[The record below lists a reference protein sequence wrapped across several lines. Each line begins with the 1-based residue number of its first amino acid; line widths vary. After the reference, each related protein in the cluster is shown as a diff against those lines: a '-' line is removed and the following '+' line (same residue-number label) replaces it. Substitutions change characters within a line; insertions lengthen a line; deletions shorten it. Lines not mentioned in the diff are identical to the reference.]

1 MTTLPSAVHRAVLC
15 VDVEQFGDLRRTH
28 PHQAAVRSGLYAALR
43 AAFAR
48 SGVSWQDCYHED
60 RGDGA
65 LILVPPDVP
74 KNALAVGIPREL
86 AAALAEHN
94 QTHDGAARIRL
105 RLALHAGEIHRDDY
119 GVVGTAIN
127 VAFRLLEAAPLRQA
141 LSDSAGV
148 LVVIASQWFF
158 DEVIRHEPASHSARY
173 RRVQVS
179 VKETAGTA
187 WICRPDDPY
196 PPSARPDSPSA
207 AVLPGILTVA
217 PPVGRLDRPVRGRES
232 LIAALK
238 QLVEEPNAGVHILHG
253 MGGCGKTTVALEIA
267 AHAAARSVDVWWV
280 TAADLPMLS
289 AGMREVAACLGAPAD
304 LIERA
309 WSGRTSAT
317 DLLWR
322 MLAGAARPW
331 LLVVDNADEPEN
343 LAPAAGYL
351 AEGTGWIRPC
361 AGLPGMVLVTTRD
374 GNQARWGSWSVL
386 HQVDAL
392 GEHDAAQVLHD
403 LAGDQ
408 AGPRSDA
415 ILLARQLGG
424 LPLALRIAGAYLSA
438 TSSYPDWPGTRTVR
452 SYAAYRAALD
462 DRFIELLNENPP
474 GGGAVLGSTAPPI
487 GQTWELSL
495 DLLERRGIDP
505 ARRLMRLL
513 SCLGEAPVPF
523 LCLLRP
529 DRLASSELLAG
540 LTADRLSAALLALGD
555 LGLIEFHALPE
566 ALDEVTARTL
576 LVHPLVRDA
585 NRRQPD
591 LAERSR
597 AYASL
602 VADLL
607 VAATADLGPDDPATW
622 PLWRLLI
629 PHCDSAL
636 ELISELA
643 TADRGLLARALS
655 AAVAGVRHLFR
666 VGWLDRAEAILGACQ
681 QVAAIPGPRTPEVLA
696 VRSCTAYLLQLRG
709 RLAEAETLLREVLAD
724 TRAIFDEDSPESVD
738 ARYAL
743 AELLDYRGRMAE
755 AEQEYRAVFAVR
767 SSSLGRDHPQTLAA
781 RKGVA
786 RMSHQRGQLKEA
798 EEEYRLVLEA
808 YRTCLGDRHPD
819 TLATR
824 HDLAQVL
831 HELGL
836 YGPAESELRHALATC
851 NEVLGPQHPSTLAV
865 RHELADLLRDRGLL
879 TEAEAEFRAVLEL
892 RRTAHGEDHPDTV
905 AARYGLATVLRD
917 RGWPGDAEHEFR
929 EVLQVRRE
937 LLGDGHPGTL
947 AVRHGLADLLMER
960 GLLAEAEAE
969 FREVYQARRAVL
981 GEQHLLT
988 LSVRHGAACV
998 LRLRGRPERA
1008 EEEYRSVL
1016 ADCVEVLGPR
1026 HPGTLAVR
1034 HGLADLLMER
1044 GLLAEAEAEFREV
1057 YQARRAVLG
1066 EQHLLTLLVRH
1077 GAACVLRLRGRPER
1091 AEEEYRSVLADCV
1104 EVLGPR
1110 HPGTLAVRHGL
1121 ADLLTD
1127 VGRLTEAEAEYDEVY
1142 QARRDLL
1149 GDQHPDSRAAR
1160 EALGLVRQQAAERG
1174 LQGERLQVPEGEDL
1188 VGVEVVGIPVGQ
1200 SAQRLGQVER

>member
-1 MTTLPSAVHRAVLC
+1 MTTLSAAVHRAILC
-15 VDVEQFGDLRRTH
+15 VDVEMFGDRRRTN
-28 PHQAAVRSGLYAALR
+28 PHQATVRSGLYDALR
-43 AAFAR
+43 VAFAR
-48 SGVSWQDCYHED
+48 SGVPWQDCYHED

-65 LILVPPDVP
+65 LILVPPEVP
-74 KNALAVGIPREL
+74 KNVLAVGVPREL
-86 AAALAEHN
+86 AVALAEHN
-94 QTHDGAARIRL
+94 QAHDGRSGIRL

-127 VAFRLLEAAPLRQA
+127 VAFRLLEAEPLRQA
-141 LSDSAGV
+141 LADSAGV
-148 LVVIASQWFF
+148 LAVIASQWFF
-158 DEVIRHEPASHSARY
+158 DEVIRHTPASGPALY

-179 VKETAGTA
+179 VKETEGVA

-196 PPSARPDSPSA
+196 PPLMRSSPA
-207 AVLPGILTVA
+207 PGAGQPGIVTVA
-217 PPVGRLDRPVRGRES
+217 PPVGRLDRPVRGRAP

-238 QLVEEPNAGVHILHG
+238 RLVDEPSSGVHVLHG

-267 AHAAARSVDVWWV
+267 AHATAQSVDVWWV
-280 TAADLPMLS
+280 TAADMPMLS

-322 MLAGAARPW
+322 LLAAAARPW
-331 LLVVDNADEPEN
+331 LLVVDNADEPEH

-374 GNQARWGSWSVL
+374 GNQARWGAWSAL
-386 HQVDAL
+386 HHVAAL
-392 GEHDAAQVLHD
+392 GEQDAAQVLLD

-415 ILLARQLGG
+415 VLLARQLGG
-424 LPLALRIAGAYLSA
+424 LPLALRIVGAYLSA

-462 DRFIELLNENPP
+462 DRFTELLNENPP
-474 GGGAVLGSTAPPI
+474 GGAAVMASTAPPI
-487 GQTWELSL
+487 GQTWEFSL
-495 DLLERRGIDP
+495 DLLERRGIEH

-523 LCLLRP
+523 LSLLRP
-529 DRLASSELLAG
+529 DRLAASELLAG
-540 LTADRLSAALLALGD
+540 LTADRLSAALLALSD
-555 LGLIEFHALPE
+555 LGLIELT
-566 ALDEVTARTL
+566 DRTL

-607 VAATADLGPDDPATW
+607 VAATADLGPDDPANW
-622 PLWRLLI
+622 PLWRLLT

-636 ELISELA
+636 ELIVDA
-643 TADRGLLARALS
+643 AGHDRGQLAPDQLAPDQLAPDLLAQALR
-655 AAVAGVRHLFR
+655 AAVAGLRHLFQ
-666 VGWLDRAEAILGACQ
+666 VGWLDRAEAVLDTCRPV
-681 QVAAIPGPRTPEVLA
+681 VAISGPLNPEVLA
-696 VRSCTAYLLQLRG
+696 VRSCAAYLLQLRG
-709 RLAEAETLLREVLAD
+709 RLAEAETLLRAVLAD
-724 TRAIFDEDSPESVD
+724 TRAIFSEGSPEAVD

-755 AEQEYRAVFAVR
+755 AEGEYRAVFAAR
-767 SSSLGRDHPQTLAA
+767 SATLGRDHPQTLAA

-786 RMSHQRGQLKEA
+786 RMTYQRGRLSEA
-798 EEEYRLVLEA
+798 EDEYRLVLEA
-808 YRTCLGDRHPD
+808 YRACLGDRHPD

-831 HELGL
+831 HERGL
-836 YGPAESELRHALATC
+836 FRPAEAELRQALDTC
-851 NEVLGPQHPSTLAV
+851 NEVLGAQHPSTLAV

-879 TEAEAEFRAVLEL
+879 AEAETEFRAVLAL

-929 EVLQVRRE
+929 EVLELRRE
-937 LLGDGHPGTL
+937 LLGDGHPSTL
-947 AVRHGLADLLMER
+947 AARHGLADLLMER

-998 LRLRGRPERA
+998 LRLRGQPEPA
-1008 EEEYRSVL
+1008 EAEYRSVL

-1034 HGLADLLMER
+1034 HGLADLLMEGGR
-1044 GLLAEAEAEFREV
+1044 LEEAEAEFREV

-1066 EQHLLTLLVRH
+1066 EQHLLTLSVRH
-1077 GAACVLRLRGRPER
+1077 GAACVLRLRGRTEQ
-1091 AEEEYRSVLADCV
+1091 AEVEYRSVLADCV

-1121 ADLLTD
+1121 ADLLTGD
-1127 VGRLTEAEAEYDEVY
+1127 GRREAAEAEFDEVY

-1149 GDQHPDSRAAR
+1149 GEQHPDTRAAR
-1160 EALGLVRQQAAERG
+1160 EALGTVRRQA
-1174 LQGERLQVPEGEDL
+1174 GE
-1188 VGVEVVGIPVGQ
+1188 
-1200 SAQRLGQVER
+1200 